1 MPFLFVAT
9 VSSLFYLLCLKLGS
23 MDFFQSLLSKMGF
36 SLGSRVLLS
45 RGLAR
50 EGWLLLVFI
59 LAAFGIFDGTIMNMT
74 GGNETVNQGPHR
86 GDAGPSSIQ
95 NSESDSG
102 SWRKYLT
109 LSSEREVNQTPGRQ
123 APPLP
128 IESGTVPPAN
138 AVAFSEAGPSQV
150 APPAPSS
157 TPSNSSTWSGPWIER
172 WLYPA
177 EAEAPAEVHQRE
189 ELIRS
194 IHAQIKELVRQ
205 HCERPAWKKGLSRFP
220 GQAQLYIEGAE
231 NIMNELEISAET
243 DTETLREWVESLR
256 RDPNLLKPLIKDHFP
271 D

>member
-1 MPFLFVAT
+1 
-9 VSSLFYLLCLKLGS
+9 
-23 MDFFQSLLSKMGF
+23 MGF

-86 GDAGPSSIQ
+86 GPSSIQ

-109 LSSEREVNQTPGRQ
+109 LSSEIEVNQTPGRQ

-138 AVAFSEAGPSQV
+138 AVAFSHLLRYFEIENRETRFIGMGWLDIKSHLRVHIWYQSLAGI
-150 APPAPSS
+150 
-157 TPSNSSTWSGPWIER
+157 NLNLWSER
-172 WLYPA
+172 MMPTKLYLSGA
-177 EAEAPAEVHQRE
+177 RA
-189 ELIRS
+189 IRITYDS
-194 IHAQIKELVRQ
+194 
-205 HCERPAWKKGLSRFP
+205 GLTYR
-220 GQAQLYIEGAE
+220 Y
-231 NIMNELEISAET
+231 
-243 DTETLREWVESLR
+243 
-256 RDPNLLKPLIKDHFP
+256 
-271 D
+271 